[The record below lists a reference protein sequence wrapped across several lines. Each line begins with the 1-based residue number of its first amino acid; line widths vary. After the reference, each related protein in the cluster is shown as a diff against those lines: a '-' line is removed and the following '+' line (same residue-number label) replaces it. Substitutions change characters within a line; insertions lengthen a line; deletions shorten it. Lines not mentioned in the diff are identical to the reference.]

1 MENNLN
7 KLLTRQIKRHFGS
20 TDNLPDELKVFVK
33 DINETYN
40 NFDDDTRIIQ
50 NSIEISSQELREAY
64 QKHKLDAEHQRETI
78 ANIKEAIAA
87 LNSTNH
93 NLDSESEADNADSS
107 DLFGSLIKLIEERKQ
122 AESELIKLKAAVEQ
136 SSSTVVI
143 TDINGNIQY
152 VNQKFNETTGY
163 TVQEALGQNP
173 RIFKSNEL
181 STEKYKELWDTIL
194 SGKNWYGEFHNKR
207 KNGSYYWEYASISP
221 IRDAA
226 GKIISFLGVKEDISI
241 RKQIE
246 EALQTKTS
254 ILEAQTNATIDAIL
268 IIDVNQKRVLINQ
281 RAIELFDVPPY
292 ILDDDDD
299 TLLLKHVVGLTKYP
313 DKFIEKVM
321 YLYDHPNEKSS
332 DEIEFKRG
340 TILDMYSAPVLGKNG
355 ENFGRIWTFRDITER
370 KQMEEKLKSSEENF
384 RTFFDSI
391 ADLLFVLDSN
401 GNMIDVNETV
411 LRRLEYSKEE
421 LMGQSVL
428 VVHPEARREEAGII
442 VAAMLDGTKD
452 FCPIPVISKSGIE
465 IQVETRIYPGV
476 WDGEPALFGV
486 VKDITKMK
494 QSEEKFLKAFQAG
507 SNLMAISTIKS
518 GLYIDVNNMFLQVL
532 GFTREEVIGK
542 TSQELNIFEDKLQ
555 REIIKT
561 GIKENGFV
569 KDIELNIKTKT
580 GNKLIGLFSA
590 SYIHIGDEPCWLTTM
605 TDITERKMA
614 EQDLAELSTRLS
626 LATRAGGV
634 GVWDYDLINN
644 TLIWDDQMFKLYGIT
659 KETFDGAYETWKAGL
674 HPDDAE
680 KGELEV
686 QMAISGKKE
695 FNTEFRIIW
704 PDGSIHTIRS
714 FAEVQLDNAGKP
726 FRMVGTNWDNTV
738 KKMDEEKLIKALTAA
753 EAANKAKSEFLANMS
768 HEIRTP
774 LNGVIGFTDL
784 LQSTPL
790 SPVQQQYVKNA
801 NASGYNLLGIIN
813 DILDF
818 SKIEAGMMDLEIINT
833 DLIKLLGQSVDIVKY
848 AADKK
853 KLEVLL
859 NIDPKMPRFASV
871 DPIRLKQI
879 FANLMGNAVKFTEK
893 GEIELKVK
901 YDDLGNNKGRFYFS
915 VRDTGIGIN
924 TEQQKKLFKVFSQ
937 ADSSITRKYG
947 GTGLGL
953 VISQMIAKKMDSDI
967 SITSK
972 QSVGTTFHFEIET
985 DTARGKKADA
995 GSMQSIKRCFII
1007 DDNEN
1012 NRIILEHTMAYWGI
1026 ECMSSDNGLTALG
1039 MLESSG
1045 PFDVIIC
1052 DYHMPYIDGLET
1064 IKLIREKLKLTADIQ
1079 PIILLHSS
1087 SDDAELHKRCDE
1099 LNVRFKLTKPV
1110 KMEELYSYLTNIQ
1123 APVNTKAAVQA
1134 IMSESI
1140 SESITTI
1147 LIAEDVEMN
1156 MLLVKYMIGKAYPD
1170 AVILEAVDGK
1180 EAIAMWQNEKPDLI
1194 LMDMQ
1199 MPIMDGVEATI
1210 SIREMEKSAGTRI
1223 PIIALTAGA
1232 MVEEKEKC
1240 LAAGM
1245 DDFVT
1250 KPIDHAKLIVVID
1263 KALKKQ
1269 I

>member
-207 KNGSYYWEYASISP
+207 KNGSYYWEYVSISP

-995 GSMQSIKRCFII
+995 GSMQLIKRCFVI

-1012 NRIILEHTMAYWGI
+1012 NRIILEHTMANWGI

-1250 KPIDHAKLIVVID
+1250 KPIDHAKLIVAID
-1263 KALKKQ
+1263 KALKK
-1269 I
+1269 

>member
-494 QSEEKFLKAFQAG
+494 QSEEKFSKAFQAG

-995 GSMQSIKRCFII
+995 GSMQLIKRCFVI

-1012 NRIILEHTMAYWGI
+1012 NRIILEHTMANWGI

-1156 MLLVKYMIGKAYPD
+1156 MLLVKYMLGKAYPD

-1250 KPIDHAKLIVVID
+1250 KPIDHAKLIVAID
-1263 KALKKQ
+1263 KALKK
-1269 I
+1269 